1 MLLLWKIGKH
11 LKKLNQLHGIAI
23 ILPGI
28 RKKRERLSTVSIRLL
43 FAVVE
48 TANNPN
54 AHQILL
60 GLLSA
65 SLAPCPY
72 SLTSLTPMVTTVWF
86 HVLKNLRK
94 YKLI

>member
-1 MLLLWKIGKH
+1 M
-11 LKKLNQLHGIAI
+11 
-23 ILPGI
+23 
-28 RKKRERLSTVSIRLL
+28 SIRLL

-54 AHQILL
+54 AHQMVL

-65 SLAPCPY
+65 SPAPCPH

-86 HVLKNLRK
+86 HVLKKPQEIQTDTVKEDRSKVAWEDRLGKHKDFKGHDRM
-94 YKLI
+94 